1 MWTCSLHIVG
11 NLLKDSICVSYLLL
25 QVSDS
30 SFVSLRRAS
39 NLPSDNCADASLLS
53 IINSLFHWLLFSY
66 NNWEQTLFQNKIVNH
81 VDLKLW
87 KSIIVSLHWRHNN
100 ELSMLSLLILFVILL
115 IFAYVFCF
123 KYLNMHIPAQHC
135 KWKLYIQVFHSL
147 NV

>member
-1 MWTCSLHIVG
+1 MNRHGVFTFNISIHRFIYLLSYKFELEKLNEPLWTCSLHIVG

-39 NLPSDNCADASLLS
+39 NIPSDNCADASLLS

-81 VDLKLW
+81 VDLKLR
-87 KSIIVSLHWRHNN
+87 KNIILSLH
-100 ELSMLSLLILFVILL
+100 
-115 IFAYVFCF
+115 
-123 KYLNMHIPAQHC
+123 
-135 KWKLYIQVFHSL
+135 
-147 NV
+147 

>member
-1 MWTCSLHIVG
+1 MNRHGVFTFNISIHRFIYLLSYKFELEKLNEPLCTCSLHSVG

-81 VDLKLW
+81 VDLKLR
-87 KSIIVSLHWRHNN
+87 KNIILSLH
-100 ELSMLSLLILFVILL
+100 
-115 IFAYVFCF
+115 
-123 KYLNMHIPAQHC
+123 
-135 KWKLYIQVFHSL
+135 
-147 NV
+147 